1 MASIRC
7 PVKEASLIS
16 LHEPAILVGDR
27 RFIYSE
33 YDQYVSV
40 TAEKLRALGVVSGE
54 RVALMLPDG
63 WILAVLVMALIR
75 VGGVACP
82 LSPRTKHEDLA
93 AFLRDTGC
101 RRAIVAAKSTAF
113 AGAGVMIHEADD
125 VIGFFSEDTSDEFS
139 AIIPMEQI
147 ATVFAAANAVG
158 DRQKLVV
165 HSYGSHY
172 YGAKG
177 FNHAMRTSSHS
188 RWLLTSPLWT
198 IEGFCTAFRCAMNG
212 GTLVIPGARQK
223 MADAVQEF
231 GVTHL
236 SAPAAEVEALL
247 DVEEDKDA
255 LSTLRAIVVEGSEVA
270 HALVELGRLWN
281 IGVCCSFGVPE
292 MGPGLTLNR
301 SDAPPERRHG
311 AGPVLKY
318 AQVRIAPDADVLV
331 RGEMLFDGYLEGA
344 GVERTL
350 DADGWFSLGRKGRI
364 DEAGCLLIT
373 K

>member
-40 TAEKLRALGVVSGE
+40 TAGKLRSLGVESGE
-54 RVALMLPDG
+54 RVALMLPDD
-63 WILAVLVMALIR
+63 WILAVLMMALFR
-75 VGGVACP
+75 AGGVPCP
-82 LSPRTKHEDLA
+82 LPPGAGPDGLA
-93 AFLRDTGC
+93 AFLRGTGC

-113 AGAGVMIHEADD
+113 TGTGVMMHEADD
-125 VIGFFSEDTSDEFS
+125 VIGFFSDDISDECS
-139 AIIPMEQI
+139 AVIPMEQV
-147 ATVFAAANAVG
+147 ATVFAASNAVG
-158 DRQKLVV
+158 DRQRLVV

-172 YGAKG
+172 YGARG

-223 MADAVQEF
+223 VADAVQEF

-236 SAPAAEVEALL
+236 STSAAEVEALL
-247 DVEEDKDA
+247 DVEEDREA
-255 LSTLRAIVVEGSEVA
+255 LSTLRAIVVEGSDVA
-270 HALVELGRLWN
+270 HAVVELGRLWS

-292 MGPGLTLNR
+292 MGPGVTLNR
-301 SDAPPERRHG
+301 SDAPPERRQG

-318 AQVRIAPDADVLV
+318 AQVRIAPDGAVLV

-350 DADGWFSLGRKGRI
+350 DADGWFPLGRKGRI